1 MSNRIKLYTHWGK
14 FNTFKLKVNIRVFK
28 NKIQNAQEHSSHLVT
43 EHINCRDALAAG
55 ILEIVD
61 TVGLRVKVATYN
73 FCSIGLMSNNSLT
86 AIDAY

>member
-1 MSNRIKLYTHWGK
+1 MSNLIKLYTHWGK

-28 NKIQNAQEHSSHLVT
+28 NKIRNAQEHLVT

-55 ILEIVD
+55 ILELVD

-73 FCSIGLMSNNSLT
+73 FCSIGLTSNNSLT